1 MVRSDEAALRGL
13 VGAGP
18 SQLGVSGA
26 LRARDVLRLSPADL
40 EAAES
45 QVVVKHA
52 APRPEAP
59 LPTERQPRSR
69 S

>member
-1 MVRSDEAALRGL
+1 MVKSDEAALRGL

-26 LRARDVLRLSPADL
+26 LRVRDLLRLTPEDL

-45 QVVVKHA
+45 RVVVRHA
-52 APRPEAP
+52 AARPESP
-59 LPTERQPRSR
+59 LPERQPRSR